1 MQRLREEVVSCVPE
15 DAKRRPVPVAQHAA
29 RACRTNLPPTVA
41 RRPLPVMKEI
51 KIIDVD
57 EDKAGS
63 DREMLLQLWTKRL
76 AARSNT

>member
-1 MQRLREEVVSCVPE
+1 MQQGLVGLTF
-15 DAKRRPVPVAQHAA
+15 RRPS
-29 RACRTNLPPTVA
+29 RADLDDA
-41 RRPLPVMKEI
+41 LKSSGLPVMKEI